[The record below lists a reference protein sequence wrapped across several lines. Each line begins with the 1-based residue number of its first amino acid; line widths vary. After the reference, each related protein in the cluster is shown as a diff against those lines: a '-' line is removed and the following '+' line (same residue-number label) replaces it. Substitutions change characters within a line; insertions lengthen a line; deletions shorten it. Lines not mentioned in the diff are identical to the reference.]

1 LSDPYFWLTFDLCRA
16 WGAVL
21 ENNVRNLKVICKQS
35 LHDVFNNLIF
45 EPLFVFTQADR
56 LSIGV
61 RSYIYIYIYIYI

>member
-45 EPLFVFTQADR
+45 EPLFVFT
-56 LSIGV
+56 
-61 RSYIYIYIYIYI
+61 